1 MRKYILILFSLLVTL
16 MLPAQVVYECDFED
30 SEERAQ
36 WVLNSGSN
44 QALINRLEN
53 KWYIGAAANRG
64 ETGENGLFIS
74 NNGVT
79 STYTNNSSA
88 IVYAYR
94 AITLEPGT
102 YTISFDWVCNS
113 ASISGE
119 GFYPVVVSATDQTV
133 KINSAAQVVPGWVS
147 DHALTDP
154 KVLGGVTTWQ
164 LGKGT
169 FTVDGTEPAMYYIIF
184 AWYQNS
190 TRNSPAP
197 SAMIDNIRIS
207 TGALCPE
214 PTQIKF
220 TVTNGGLNMTW
231 RGSADYYEV
240 KVYDYKDNVWQ
251 TYDHITAK
259 KLLIENLNEGISDV
273 YIRAHCGAETSDY
286 VLNKP
291 FFYLKGNRCI
301 EYMSLD
307 DQNLCRCYT
316 GDYTNQ
322 RQNIKRV
329 EMADLM
335 HGEWYY
341 SAQGAEPPL
350 FSLHFMPD
358 EFDPNTDYQLR
369 TKPKGAVA
377 SVRLGRFDPTFGA
390 CTEYTYTVP
399 DGDHSILMLRYAV
412 VLPNPHPESDP
423 PANPKFNI
431 DVLANGQP
439 IHDGCGKASFISA
452 LGDAA
457 SWNQTT
463 VLSQSV
469 LWKDWTEIAINLREY
484 VGQKITVRLMTTGC
498 SPGAHGGYAYY
509 TLECEEGT
517 LTGINCGDIPTT
529 QFVAP
534 SGFDYE
540 WYKSD
545 DPGTILG
552 TERIFNVA
560 PNDTFWYN
568 VDVISKTN
576 DKCYYTLD
584 ATAIPRFPV
593 AVATYEKVDNPCENT
608 VVFHQTC
615 HIKYKNQITEREW
628 HTDLPVETILW
639 DFGDGTQQLATLN
652 EYVTHTYPR
661 DGGHY
666 TASITA
672 GIVDD
677 ICQTTY
683 TIPLDFPPVG
693 KPPRIIHA
701 DVCEG
706 DCYQYNGVYYCN
718 TYKDTL
724 YYQSAFGCDSI
735 VIFDIIMHNRDH
747 TARAGLC
754 EGEAY
759 DFGGEKLYEPGV
771 YTHTFTSSVGC
782 DSVVTLTL
790 DVEPRLIVNV
800 PETVYICQGDNDFIV
815 DYEYVQGNLDS
826 VIVRLDKNAVS
837 LGFDSVYIYHPGDE
851 MEIVI
856 PDSVPPTR
864 IIADVELATPF
875 CPVPHKKVVLEMRYK
890 SSVIHQNNGI
900 IALMNEHYNGGY
912 QFTTYQWFRDGQPI
926 SGATSSFLAATDG
939 DVGHTYSVVVTREG
953 WNEPL
958 ATCEIVYTGLT
969 AVNNVTIGQ
978 GPVRVYNILGVYL
991 GQLNE
996 WDEIWTLP
1004 AGIYVII
1011 DGENEYKIVR

>member
-1 MRKYILILFSLLVTL
+1 MRKYILILVNLLVTL

-53 KWYIGAAANRG
+53 KWYIGPAANRG
-64 ETGENGLFIS
+64 ETGKNGLFIS
-74 NNGVT
+74 NDGVNPIYLNT
-79 STYTNNSSA
+79 TSA

-94 AITLEPGT
+94 PITLDPGT

-119 GFYPVVVSATDQTV
+119 GFYPVVVSASDQSV

-154 KVLGGVTTWQ
+154 KVLGGVSTWQ

-240 KVYDYKDNVWQ
+240 KVYDYKDSVWQ

-273 YIRAHCGAETSDY
+273 YIRAHCGTETSDY
-286 VLNKP
+286 VLTKP
-291 FFYLKGNRCI
+291 FFYIKGNRCI

-316 GDYTNQ
+316 GDYNNQ

-423 PANPKFNI
+423 PANPKFSI

-463 VLSQSV
+463 MMSQSV

-498 SPGAHGGYAYY
+498 SPGAHGGYAYSSMRD
-509 TLECEEGT
+509 GT
-517 LTGINCGDIPTT
+517 GLRK
-529 QFVAP
+529 FA
-534 SGFDYE
+534 E

-545 DPGTILG
+545 NPGTILG

-677 ICQTTY
+677 ICQATY

-978 GPVRVYNILGVYL
+978 GPVRVYNILGVYF